1 MAAEISDLLNAIHS
15 AERPYDISLILKAYE
30 FAKTCH
36 SDQKRLSGEPYITHP
51 IGVSLILLDMGMDS
65 SSIAAG
71 LLHDVIE
78 DTKTSKQDICE
89 TFGEDIAF
97 LVDGA
102 TKLKNV
108 PLHTQEEQQ
117 IENLRKMLLAMSR
130 DIRVIII
137 KLADRLYNMR
147 TADAWPEQKRRDK
160 SLETMEIYAPLAQRL
175 GMTTIKEEL
184 EDISFRYLDPIA
196 YDEITEVLKQKH
208 KLTRSI
214 NFGNKTYIE
223 YIEQKVHAKVKDMVS
238 RVKTSGRIKSHYGIY
253 RKVYMKGKDWDEVF
267 DIYAIRIIVNTVLE
281 CYSVLGAMHDMFTP
295 IPNRFKDYISTP
307 KPNMYQSLHTTVIA
321 SDGIPF
327 EIQIRTFEMHYVAEY
342 GIAAHWKYK
351 QGIEKN
357 DDLAKKMAWI
367 RHIIELQQEVK
378 NTEDLINSIKT
389 DIGSE
394 EVFVLTPNGE
404 VKSLPVGSTII
415 DFAYLIHSEIGN
427 KMIGGK
433 INGKIAPI
441 ETKLK
446 TNQVVE
452 IITTKSASHGPSR
465 NWLNIVKTTEAK
477 NKIKAWFK
485 KKKRP
490 ENIRGGINELKKE
503 LLKNDLNLDESEFDE
518 FFKPIATRY
527 QFNSVEDF
535 YAAIGYGGVIVSKMM
550 PNIKKLYFKYNKNES
565 SPRFIFQ
572 SNNFSSSTGVVVDG
586 IDHCLV
592 SLAKCCGP
600 IPGNNIVGFITRGSG
615 VSVHKTNCQNI
626 LNAQKDSAKV
636 DRFIPVYWQ
645 MSPNNRY
652 ISTLQILAVN
662 SDEMIFKTT
671 STLSK
676 LNVPIS
682 ELNVKFLENE
692 NIKIDISIFI
702 RHVSDLKDVIWQLKK
717 LDGIISVDSKS

>member
-1 MAAEISDLLNAIHS
+1 MAAEISDLLSAIHN
-15 AERPYDISLILKAYE
+15 AERSYDVSLILKAYE
-30 FAKTCH
+30 FAKNCH
-36 SDQKRLSGEPYITHP
+36 SGQMRCSGDPYITHP
-51 IGVSLILLDMGMDS
+51 LSVALILIDLGMDS

-78 DTKTSKQDICE
+78 DTKTSREDVSE
-89 TFGEDIAF
+89 EFGEDIAF

-102 TKLKNV
+102 TKLKKV

-137 KLADRLYNMR
+137 KLADRLHNMR

-196 YDEITEVLKQKH
+196 YNEITEVLKQKRE
-208 KLTRSI
+208 LTRSTD
-214 NFGNKTYIE
+214 FGNKTYIE
-223 YIEQKVHAKVKDMVS
+223 YIEQKVYSKVKDMVS
-238 RVKTSGRIKSHYGIY
+238 RVEISGRIKSHYGIY

-267 DIYAIRIIVNTVLE
+267 DIYDIRIIVNTVLE
-281 CYSVLGAMHDMFTP
+281 CYSVLGAMHDIFTP

-351 QGIEKN
+351 QGVEKN
-357 DDLAKKMAWI
+357 DDLEKKMAWI
-367 RHIIELQQEVK
+367 RRIIELQKEAK
-378 NTEDLINSIKT
+378 NTEDLMNSIKT

-394 EVFVLTPNGE
+394 EVFVFTPSGE
-404 VKSLPVGSTII
+404 VKALPVGSTII
-415 DFAYLIHSEIGN
+415 DFAYLIHSEIGH

-433 INGKIAPI
+433 IDGKIAPI

-485 KKKRP
+485 KEKRP
-490 ENIRGGINELKKE
+490 ENIRGGINELKKD
-503 LLKNDLNLDESEFDE
+503 LLRNNINLAESEFDE

-527 QFNSVEDF
+527 QFSSVEDF
-535 YAAIGYGGVIVSKMM
+535 YAAIGYGGVIVSKIM
-550 PNIKKLYFKYNKNES
+550 PNIKKLYIKYNKNES
-565 SPRFIFQ
+565 NPKFVFRP
-572 SNNFSSSTGVVVDG
+572 NNFSSSTGVVVEG
-586 IDHCLV
+586 IDNCLV
-592 SLAKCCGP
+592 SLAKCCDP
-600 IPGNNIVGFITRGSG
+600 IPGSNIVGFITRGSG
-615 VSVHKTNCQNI
+615 VSIHKTNCQNI
-626 LNAQKDSAKV
+626 LNAQKDAAKV

-645 MSPNNRY
+645 MSSNNRY
-652 ISTLQILAVN
+652 ISTLHILAVN
-662 SDEMIFKTT
+662 SDEMIFQTT

-676 LNVPIS
+676 LNIPIS

-692 NIKIDISIFI
+692 TIKIDISIFV
-702 RHVSDLKDVIWQLKK
+702 RHVSDLKEVICQLKK
-717 LDGIISVDSKS
+717 LNGVISIDTKS

>member
-1 MAAEISDLLNAIHS
+1 MAAGISDLLSAIHS
-15 AERPYDISLILKAYE
+15 AERSYDVSLILRAYE
-30 FAKTCH
+30 FAKACH

-51 IGVSLILLDMGMDS
+51 VGVALILLDLGMDS

-78 DTKTSKQDICE
+78 DTKTSKQNICE
-89 TFGEDIAF
+89 AFGEDIAF

-102 TKLKNV
+102 TKLKNI

-117 IENLRKMLLAMSR
+117 IENLRKMLLAMSQ

-196 YDEITEVLKQKH
+196 YDEITEVLKQKRE
-208 KLTRSI
+208 LTRSMD
-214 NFGNKTYIE
+214 FGNKTYIE
-223 YIEQKVHAKVKDMVS
+223 YIEQKVHDKIKDMVS
-238 RVKTSGRIKSHYGIY
+238 RVKISGRIKSHYGIY

-281 CYSVLGAMHDMFTP
+281 CYSILGAMHDMFTP

-321 SDGIPF
+321 ADGIPF

-351 QGIEKN
+351 QGVDKN

-367 RHIIELQQEVK
+367 RHIIELQQEAK
-378 NTEDLINSIKT
+378 NTEDLMNSIKT

-394 EVFVLTPNGE
+394 EVFVFTPNGE

-415 DFAYLIHSEIGN
+415 DFAYLIHSEIGH

-433 INGKIAPI
+433 IDGKIAPI

-465 NWLNIVKTTEAK
+465 NWLNIVKT
-477 NKIKAWFK
+477 
-485 KKKRP
+485 
-490 ENIRGGINELKKE
+490 
-503 LLKNDLNLDESEFDE
+503 S
-518 FFKPIATRY
+518 
-527 QFNSVEDF
+527 
-535 YAAIGYGGVIVSKMM
+535 
-550 PNIKKLYFKYNKNES
+550 
-565 SPRFIFQ
+565 
-572 SNNFSSSTGVVVDG
+572 
-586 IDHCLV
+586 
-592 SLAKCCGP
+592 
-600 IPGNNIVGFITRGSG
+600 
-615 VSVHKTNCQNI
+615 
-626 LNAQKDSAKV
+626 
-636 DRFIPVYWQ
+636 
-645 MSPNNRY
+645 
-652 ISTLQILAVN
+652 
-662 SDEMIFKTT
+662 
-671 STLSK
+671 
-676 LNVPIS
+676 
-682 ELNVKFLENE
+682 
-692 NIKIDISIFI
+692 
-702 RHVSDLKDVIWQLKK
+702 
-717 LDGIISVDSKS
+717 